1 MERIVALDVGDR
13 RIGVAVSDAL
23 GLTAQ
28 GVKVIQRTSLAADI
42 SAIMETVNQYQAV
55 EIVIGLPLNMN
66 GSKGPQAEAA
76 EAFGRELEGK
86 SDAKIAFVDER
97 LTTAAA
103 RRTLLEADTS
113 RKKRKTVVDMLA
125 AQLILETYLGR
136 KKRTT

>member
-28 GVKVIQRTSLAADI
+28 GVKVIQRRSLPADI
-42 SAIMETVNQYQAV
+42 TAILEVIEQYKAAR
-55 EIVIGLPLNMN
+55 IVIGLPLNMN

-76 EAFGRELEGK
+76 EAFGLTLGEQT
-86 SDAKIAFVDER
+86 AVPVVFADER

-103 RRTLLEADTS
+103 ERTLLAGDAS
-113 RKKRKTVVDMLA
+113 RKKRKTVIDMLA
-125 AQLILETYLGR
+125 AQLILETYLRRTGR
-136 KKRTT
+136 